1 MRHETTE
8 MEAHMSKENVDTIR
22 NLYDLF
28 AKGDV
33 PTVLAGLDPKIEWNE
48 AENFPYADGNPYI
61 GPDAV
66 LEGVFMRLGSEWDY
80 WKLDIGEVRDA
91 GESVV
96 AMGRYVAKNAATGKV
111 INAQFAHV
119 WKLRGGKAVSFQQYA
134 DTQQVVDAVIGS

>member
-1 MRHETTE
+1 
-8 MEAHMSKENVDTIR
+8 MSQENVTTVR

-33 PTVLAGLDPKIEWNE
+33 PTVLAGFDPEIEWNE

-61 GPDAV
+61 GPNAV

-80 WKLDIGEVRDA
+80 WKLDIGEVLDA

-96 AMGRYVAKNAATGKV
+96 AMGRYQAKNKTTGKE

-119 WKLRGGKAVSFQQYA
+119 WKLRDGKAVSFQQYA
-134 DTQQVVDAVIGS
+134 DTQQVVDAVSGS